1 MSVRI
6 LIVDD
11 HEIVRQGI
19 RSILQARPQ
28 WEICG
33 EAGDG
38 HEAVSLAK
46 KLQPDAIILDVT
58 MPVMGGLAAASQILQ
73 FNRDV
78 RVLIFT
84 MHESTTLS
92 KLVQKSGSHGLVVKS
107 QASRNLIQAL
117 EKLLAG
123 ETFFPADTAEQYRA
137 SEEVY

>member
-11 HEIVRQGI
+11 HEIVRNGI
-19 RSILQARPQ
+19 RSILQA
-28 WEICG
+28 
-33 EAGDG
+33 
-38 HEAVSLAK
+38 EAVSLAK
-46 KLQPDAIILDVT
+46 ELHPDAVILDVT

-92 KLVQKSGSHGLVVKS
+92 KLVQKSGAQGLVVKS

-123 ETFFPADTAEQYRA
+123 ETFFPVESGDRYQE
-137 SEEVY
+137 SKGVY

>member
-1 MSVRI
+1 MAVRI

-33 EAGDG
+33 EGADG
-38 HEAVSLAK
+38 YEAVNLAK
-46 KLQPDAIILDVT
+46 ELQPDIIILDVT

-73 FNRDV
+73 ANRDA

-84 MHESTTLS
+84 MHESMTLS
-92 KLVQKSGSHGLVVKS
+92 KLVQKSGAQGLVVKS
-107 QASRNLIQAL
+107 QASKNLIHAL
-117 EKLLAG
+117 EKVLAG
-123 ETFFPADTAEQYRA
+123 ETFFPPLRGERLAQ
-137 SEEVY
+137 EVY